1 MNYRPGMKDRDGN
14 MMVNLKHL
22 GGGMIIAGLVMG
34 FLGNSSPLPLHRE
47 QCLILLIGGF
57 VLMVINKVKGG
68 D

>member
-1 MNYRPGMKDRDGN
+1 